1 MVVSVVVLLAV
12 LALVATTLSRHRA
25 QTAPPGAE
33 SLAPGPS
40 TGSTPGESLAPS
52 RAPRALAEE
61 LARWSER
68 GLVSAEQA
76 RAIIDFEVSR
86 APQSSRT
93 PRRVPAVAEA
103 IGYIGGI
110 LAVVG
115 VVLITVRYW
124 PRLATPARLG
134 LSGALSVL
142 LGAGGALIHEAKD
155 AAYARL
161 RAFLWL
167 ASTASAA
174 LFAVVAVR
182 AVHGGDQR
190 AELAVLFAGLTVAAL
205 SAVMW
210 RGRVRPIQEMTT
222 LGGVV
227 VAVAAGVRLV
237 ATLGW
242 MGFAT
247 WACGAALIA
256 IALMRKVRTPYVADL
271 VGAAAVVVGSVIMM
285 NFMTRGGPLLAAA
298 SAIGL
303 FALAAE
309 ANVARDPVE
318 VRFYAVMGA
327 VTVVMTW
334 PNTIQHYAQDAGLL
348 TGAVVWLLG
357 AGALVAAMRSLVRG
371 PLLVEWGAGLA
382 LLGGAAI
389 TAAQFASLAPLLGLL
404 TALGLLYLGTRPGEV
419 MLSFVGAVGLLVNVP
434 WLIVRIFPGQ
444 VRAPFVILIAG
455 ALFVGLAVLM
465 SRERGR
471 LHDALS
477 GHPRV
482 PHRFRH

>member
-1 MVVSVVVLLAV
+1 MVVSVVVLLA
-12 LALVATTLSRHRA
+12 LSALVVTTLSRHRSSLDEPSS
-25 QTAPPGAE
+25 APASSGDA
-33 SLAPGPS
+33 S
-40 TGSTPGESLAPS
+40 TTPATPPAGVS
-52 RAPRALAEE
+52 RALAEE
-61 LARWSER
+61 LERWR
-68 GLVSAEQA
+68 AQGLLSAQQVG
-76 RAIIDFEVSR
+76 AIAAFEAAR
-86 APQSSRT
+86 APQRVARA

-103 IGYIGGI
+103 IGYIGAI

-124 PRLATPARLG
+124 PHLATAARLG

-161 RAFLWL
+161 RAALWL

-182 AVHGGDQR
+182 SIHGGDQR
-190 AELAVLFAGLTVAAL
+190 AELAVLFAGLVVAAL

-210 RGRVRPIQEMTT
+210 RGRFRPIQEMTT
-222 LGGVV
+222 LGGGV
-227 VAVAAGVRLV
+227 VAVSAGVRLI
-237 ATLGW
+237 ATPGW
-242 MGFAT
+242 MGFAA

-271 VGAAAVVVGSVIMM
+271 VGAASVVVGSVIMM

-298 SAIGL
+298 SALGL
-303 FALAAE
+303 FAHAAE
-309 ANVARDPVE
+309 ATVARDDVE
-318 VRFYAVMGA
+318 VRFYAIMGA
-327 VTVVMTW
+327 ITLVMTW
-334 PNTIQHYAQDAGLL
+334 PSTIQHYAQGAGLL

-357 AGALVAAMRSLVRG
+357 ALALGAAMRTTVRG

-389 TAAQFASLAPLLGLL
+389 TAAQFASLAPLLGLV
-404 TALGLLYLGTRPGEV
+404 TAFGLLYLGTRPGEV
-419 MLSFVGAVGLLVNVP
+419 MLSFVGSVGLLVNVP

-444 VRAPFVILIAG
+444 VRAPVVILITG
-455 ALFVGLAVLM
+455 ALFVALAVLM

-477 GHPRV
+477 GHARRV
-482 PHRFRH
+482 HVRH

>member
-1 MVVSVVVLLAV
+1 MVVSVVVLLAIS
-12 LALVATTLSRHRA
+12 ALVVTTVSRHRSSQGPTVLDA
-25 QTAPPGAE
+25 ASESAGA
-33 SLAPGPS
+33 SVPVG
-40 TGSTPGESLAPS
+40 APS
-52 RAPRALAEE
+52 PHVRAPHALDEE
-61 LARWSER
+61 LTRWREA
-68 GLVSAEQA
+68 GLLSAEQA
-76 RAIIDFEVSR
+76 GAITAFEAAR
-86 APQSSRT
+86 HPRTTQT

-103 IGYIGGI
+103 IGYIGAI

-115 VVLITVRYW
+115 VVLIIVRYW
-124 PRLATPARLG
+124 PHMATATRLG

-142 LGAGGALIHEAKD
+142 LGAGGALVHEAVD

-174 LFAVVAVR
+174 LFSVVAVR
-182 AVHGGDQR
+182 AIHGGER
-190 AELAVLFAGLTVAAL
+190 RVELAVLFAGLVVATL

-210 RGRVRPIQEMTT
+210 RGRFRPIQEMTT
-222 LGGVV
+222 LGGAV

-242 MGFAT
+242 MGFAA
-247 WACGAALIA
+247 WACGATLIA
-256 IALMRKVRTPYVADL
+256 IALMRRVRTPYVADL
-271 VGAAAVVVGSVIMM
+271 VGAASVVVGAIIMM
-285 NFMTRGGPLLAAA
+285 NAMTGGGPLLAAA

-309 ANVARDPVE
+309 AGVVRDDVE
-318 VRFYAVMGA
+318 VRFFAIMGA
-327 VTVVMTW
+327 LTVVMTW
-334 PNTIQHYAQDAGLL
+334 PNTIQHYAQGAGLL

-357 AGALVAAMRSLVRG
+357 AGALVAAMRALVRG

-389 TAAQFASLAPLLGLL
+389 TAAQFASLAPFLGLL
-404 TALGLLYLGTRPGEV
+404 TALALMYLGTRPGEV
-419 MLSFVGAVGLLVNVP
+419 MLSFVGSVGLLVNVP

-455 ALFVGLAVLM
+455 ALFVALAVLM

-471 LHDALS
+471 LHDALVA
-477 GHPRV
+477 HPRRV
-482 PHRFRH
+482 RLRH